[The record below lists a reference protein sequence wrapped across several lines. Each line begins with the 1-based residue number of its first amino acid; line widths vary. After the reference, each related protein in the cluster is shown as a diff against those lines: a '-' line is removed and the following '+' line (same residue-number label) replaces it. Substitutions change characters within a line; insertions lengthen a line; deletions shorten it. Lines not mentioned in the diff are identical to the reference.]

1 MRGNL
6 LTGNDPLRDQLRG
19 FARSIAEI
27 EWLTLILV
35 LLYLLVPGTEVA
47 NRDALVL
54 AMALFGAFIIVFHY
68 VNFFRSEARWKLA
81 METWVM
87 IAFITAVVWQTGRT
101 ESVLLNLYLLVIIAS
116 ALTLDRVTTLLEV
129 ALITACYLLLGT
141 HAGHDV
147 FGIAYA
153 GRLMVE
159 LAPFLL
165 VAYLTTMLAGDVHR
179 ANERIHTLAGSDELT
194 GLLNMRGF
202 MSILMREHQQA
213 ERYARTFTV
222 AMIDVDNLKRLN
234 DENGHETG
242 NRALKLVAAILRD
255 NIRGTD
261 AVARFGGDEFILLL
275 SEANLVRA
283 EEVVGRIRK
292 RLQEADIITGRQKLK
307 LDISIG
313 LANYPYNGTDLQELV
328 TTADAAMYAEKKLK
342 QGSAQASEPATM

>member
-1 MRGNL
+1 MAGNL
-6 LTGNDPLRDQLRG
+6 LTGNDPMHDQLRG

-35 LLYLLVPGTEVA
+35 LLYMLVPGSNIE
-47 NRDALVL
+47 NREALIL
-54 AMALFGAFIIVFHY
+54 AMSLFGVFIVAFHY
-68 VNFFRSEARWKLA
+68 ANFFRSEARWKLA
-81 METWVM
+81 LESWVM

-116 ALTLDRVTTLLEV
+116 ALTLDRKTTLLEV
-129 ALITACYLLLGT
+129 ALIAACHFLLGD
-141 HAGHDV
+141 HAGYDV
-147 FGIAYA
+147 FSMAYI
-153 GRLMVE
+153 GRLMAE

-165 VAYLTTMLAGDVHR
+165 VAYLTTMLASDVHR
-179 ANERIHTLAGSDELT
+179 ANERMHALADTDELT

-202 MSILMREHQQA
+202 MNILMREHQLA
-213 ERYARTFTV
+213 ERYARSFTV

-275 SEANLVRA
+275 SEADLA
-283 EEVVGRIRK
+283 HAGEVVDRIHE
-292 RLQEADIITGRQKLK
+292 RLQGADTRVGQQMLK

-328 TTADAAMYAEKKLK
+328 AAADAAMYTEKKRK
-342 QGSAQASEPATM
+342 RSPNSEAVSA